1 MHLSIAHASATMPPA
16 AALMDTDV
24 VALSNAAHDKARKRK
39 INNRRHA
46 RESRE
51 REKQYVNGLIKTI
64 ENLKA
69 EIAVL
74 KMQKDSLQVD
84 NAALSSVSPQP
95 GHEACNTTLQPKI
108 YIFTES
114 FLFGGLDN

>member
-1 MHLSIAHASATMPPA
+1 MDPSSIRHAFATMAPA
-16 AALMDTDV
+16 
-24 VALSNAAHDKARKRK
+24 VALSDAARDKAQRRKL
-39 INNRRHA
+39 NNRKHA

-64 ENLKA
+64 ENLKG

-84 NAALSSVSPQP
+84 NTALSSVSPQP
-95 GHEACNTTLQPKI
+95 GHEACNTALQPKI